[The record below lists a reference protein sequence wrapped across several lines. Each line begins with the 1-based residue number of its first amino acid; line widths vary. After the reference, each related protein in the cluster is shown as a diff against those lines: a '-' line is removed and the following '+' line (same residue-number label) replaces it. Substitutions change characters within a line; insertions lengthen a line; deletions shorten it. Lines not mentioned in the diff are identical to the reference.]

1 MCFHGKPYCCW
12 IDIDRYHGH
21 KRKVYD
27 MNWRAFPWVVGN
39 FETLD
44 KDIPKPRNY
53 ELMVQLVEKLCAGFE
68 HVRVDMYNI
77 SGRIFFG
84 EMTFTS
90 GAGTEGFRPDELD
103 FTFGDMWDLTVPQ
116 INENVFSL

>member
-1 MCFHGKPYCCW
+1 
-12 IDIDRYHGH
+12 
-21 KRKVYD
+21 

-53 ELMVQLVEKLCAGFE
+53 ELMVQLVEKLCADFA

-90 GAGTEGFRPDELD
+90 EAGMAPFRPDEMD
-103 FTFGDMWDLTVPQ
+103 YTVGAMWDLTVPQ
-116 INENVFSL
+116 VDENVIDL